1 MAKLSNRNIILI
13 VLVALLA
20 AAAVYLYFNNNRNN
34 QPDNDDAAAPE
45 VGDFVPYSDAE
56 NGLSLEIPSNWVARQ
71 TLPGVTIGSSERVLD
86 IESFA
91 DLGQGGV
98 LVIIPGELDVLA
110 FQTGEAFTGD
120 DPVDL
125 LSLYVELLQREGQEY
140 LGVAPPERF
149 TADGQE
155 GAKTVLQS
163 RQDGITLEII
173 MAAIVN
179 EEAGYVAFV
188 STAAQTDAAAPLR
201 PTFEA
206 IIDTIHVEAP
216 APEQ

>member
-13 VLVALLA
+13 VLVVVLLA
-20 AAAVYLYFNNNRNN
+20 AAIYLFVNNRNN
-34 QPDNDDAAAPE
+34 QPETEDAAAPE
-45 VGDFVPYSDAE
+45 IAAFVPYTDAE
-56 NGLSLEIPSNWVARQ
+56 NGLSLEMPNNWIARQ
-71 TLPGVTIGSSERVLD
+71 TLPGVTIGTSERVLG

-91 DLGQGGV
+91 ELEQEGV

-110 FQTGEAFTGD
+110 FQTGEAFTSE
-120 DPVDL
+120 DPVALLTLYVDL
-125 LSLYVELLQREGQEY
+125 LRREGQEY
-140 LGVAPPERF
+140 LGVTPPERF

-163 RQDGITLEII
+163 RQDDITLEII

-179 EEAGYVAFV
+179 EEARYVAFV
-188 STAAQTDAAAPLR
+188 STAAQTDAAAALR

-206 IIDTIHVEAP
+206 IIDTIHVEP
-216 APEQ
+216 PSPEQ

>member
-13 VLVALLA
+13 VLVVFLA
-20 AAAVYLYFNNNRNN
+20 AAAIYLYVNNRKN
-34 QPDNDDAAAPE
+34 QPVNEDAAAPE
-45 VGDFVPYSDAE
+45 VGDFVPYSDVE
-56 NGLSLEIPSNWVARQ
+56 NGLSLEIPSNWIARQ
-71 TLPGVTIGSSERVLD
+71 TLPGVTVGSSEQVLN

-91 DLGQGGV
+91 DLGQDGV

-110 FQTGEAFTGD
+110 FQTGEAFTSE

-125 LSLYVELLQREGQEY
+125 LSLYVELLRREGQEY

-163 RQDGITLEII
+163 RQDDITLEII

-179 EEAGYVAFV
+179 EEARYVAFV
-188 STAAQTDAAAPLR
+188 STAAQTDAAATLR

-206 IIDTIHVEAP
+206 IIDTIHVEPP